1 MHTKTLYS
9 NAPRSSTC
17 AIWLRFAIWPAQVCS
32 MSSLSDKHHFDAD
45 RSAQTQRR
53 LVTSYGLPQ
62 ALLVSGLPMPG
73 FTDFVWGGLIL

>member
-1 MHTKTLYS
+1 
-9 NAPRSSTC
+9 
-17 AIWLRFAIWPAQVCS
+17 